1 MQFVLFVLVSLAPV
15 HSTWPTKFWWGNK
28 AHLLKLWTLVQRCV
42 ALMNE
47 GAELQVVNDLFAFDM
62 VRNKSLS
69 LFGALNL
76 DHFTWG
82 LGRAVSIECH
92 LLIFR
97 AVSGFRH
104 WSAAVA
110 FKQMLTCQYA
120 QGAKIFGVGRL
131 PKLFIS
137 VQPRDSGCYKQ
148 HTAHCFIHLWLPREL
163 CCILRATWW
172 QEIYCPVVFLP
183 AVDLWL
189 KVRYIMAH
197 LPMLTTFHK
206 IMALLNGWMPL
217 STHFPSEL
225 CR

>member
-1 MQFVLFVLVSLAPV
+1 MRFVLFVLVSLAPV
-15 HSTWPTKFWWGNK
+15 PSTWPTKFWWGNK

-47 GAELQVVNDLFAFDM
+47 GAGLQVVNDLFAFDM
-62 VRNKSLS
+62 VRNKSVS
-69 LFGALNL
+69 LFGTLNL

-82 LGRAVSIECH
+82 LGGAVSIECH

-97 AVSGFRH
+97 AASGFRH

-148 HTAHCFIHLWLPREL
+148 HTVLSICDCPGNYVVFYGQPGGRRHIVQWFSYLLLIYDWRSDILWLT
-163 CCILRATWW
+163 CQC
-172 QEIYCPVVFLP
+172 
-183 AVDLWL
+183 
-189 KVRYIMAH
+189 
-197 LPMLTTFHK
+197 
-206 IMALLNGWMPL
+206 
-217 STHFPSEL
+217 
-225 CR
+225 